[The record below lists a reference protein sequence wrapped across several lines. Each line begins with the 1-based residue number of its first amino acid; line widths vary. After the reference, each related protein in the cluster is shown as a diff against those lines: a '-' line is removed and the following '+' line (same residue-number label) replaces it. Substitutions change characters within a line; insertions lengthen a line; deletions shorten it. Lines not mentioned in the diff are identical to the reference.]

1 MDGRRYEELT
11 PVELAEARERVSLVY
26 VPIGSTEFH
35 GPHLPVGFD
44 ALHAHAVCLCA
55 AEQTGGVVLPPTFWG
70 TRGHEG
76 YPGSLLL
83 QEETIAALATDILDR
98 LAQQGYRLIVLFT
111 GHWPEVQGGLLKRV
125 AEEHM
130 GRGEGARVIVLDP
143 LTIHPTEARTEHA
156 GKIETSVMLHLRPD
170 LVHMERL
177 EGPDALKAITADC
190 VEATA
195 EYGQAWFEAIV
206 EAMVGRVSAA
216 VEAWAS

>member
-1 MDGRRYEELT
+1 MDDRRYEELT
-11 PVELAEARERVSLVY
+11 PIELAEARARASLAY

-44 ALHAHAVCLCA
+44 ALHAQAVCLA
-55 AEQTGGVVLPPTFWG
+55 AVEQTGGVVLPPTFWG

-83 QEETIAALATDILDR
+83 QEETIAALATDILGR

-125 AEEHM
+125 AQEHM
-130 GRGEGARVIVLDP
+130 GRGDGARVIVLDP

-156 GKIETSVMLHLRPD
+156 GRIETSVMLHLRPD

-177 EGPDALKAITADC
+177 EAPDALKAITADC
-190 VEATA
+190 VDATA
-195 EYGQAWFEAIV
+195 EYGKAWFEAVV
-206 EAMVGRVSAA
+206 EETVRRVK
-216 VEAWAS
+216 EAL